1 LLNQQR
7 NKFYCSKEEKLC
19 VFCEN
24 DKEALCS
31 QCVGSESHRGH
42 TVISAEKAVQVFRA
56 EMQAKKNHLE
66 TLREDAK
73 GRSVGRKSL
82 SQLPFQSQNQASSRE
97 EKLTQLFERLQQFL
111 LRTSIQL
118 ETELEDER
126 KVKAQFIQNNIEV
139 VNSITCDVSA
149 QIQSLEEMN
158 LQSTEKHIH
167 PNAVS
172 HFRNKKFDFPK
183 QEKSQMINSE
193 FYLGKVAYRLWKQAQ
208 AAKFTVHSVTVA
220 LDPETAHPE
229 LTLFEELTCVRYRG
243 RRLRIPDF
251 PSRFDQC
258 PCVLGTPG
266 FKDGRQYWEVRVWS
280 KKEWDLGMATES
292 ANRKGEVRLDP
303 AHGYY
308 TIILREGGRY
318 AACNSP
324 QVPLRPPRQPTKIG
338 IFLDYDRGRL
348 CFLDANNMYPLYT
361 FEHRFTETLFPFF
374 SPGMVIDG
382 QNVEPLKVC

>member
-1 LLNQQR
+1 MDKCSHQQ
-7 NKFYCSKEEKLC
+7 EKLC

-73 GRSVGRKSL
+73 
-82 SQLPFQSQNQASSRE
+82 NQASSRE

-149 QIQSLEEMN
+149 QIQSLEEMKKEN
-158 LQSTEKHIH
+158 KNCLDLRTFNGKLE
-167 PNAVS
+167 
-172 HFRNKKFDFPK
+172 RNKKFDFPK

>member
-1 LLNQQR
+1 MDKCSHQQ
-7 NKFYCSKEEKLC
+7 EKLC

-73 GRSVGRKSL
+73 
-82 SQLPFQSQNQASSRE
+82 NQASSRE

-126 KVKAQFIQNNIEV
+126 KTFNGK
-139 VNSITCDVSA
+139 
-149 QIQSLEEMN
+149 LE
-158 LQSTEKHIH
+158 
-167 PNAVS
+167 
-172 HFRNKKFDFPK
+172 RNKKFDFPK